1 MLARARMTVP
11 LISICVP
18 AFKAEKHLGETL
30 ESIRG
35 QTFADWE
42 VIVTE
47 DGSKDGAEAIVQAFG
62 RSMVQ
67 KVTYHRHD
75 PNRGLPATRNHG
87 ISNAHGTWIA
97 LLDSD
102 DLWTA
107 DHLETLAARAAQ
119 NDADLIHAGSLL
131 FESDTGKELETRAP
145 SKEEISAFPLSL
157 FLGRYVIQ
165 PSSVLLRKQLWQ
177 TVGGFNPDF
186 RYVEDREMWLR
197 CARAGGR
204 FAYTGKITCRYRK
217 HGAALSRHSEPMAIA
232 SAKVCEQYADWE
244 RLPRALRR
252 REIAEAWTAAGRLVL
267 RQNPKA
273 ATGYFR
279 RALRYGSFTP
289 RIWAYL
295 SAAAAMSVIKPSS
308 PSS

>member
-1 MLARARMTVP
+1 MTTP
-11 LISICVP
+11 LVSICVP
-18 AFKAEKHLGETL
+18 AFKAEKHLLETL
-30 ESIRG
+30 ESISS
-35 QTFADWE
+35 QTFANWE

-47 DGSKDGAEAIVQAFG
+47 DGSKDGTEAIVQAFQ
-62 RSMVQ
+62 RSVSQ
-67 KVTYHRHD
+67 PVTYHRHD

-87 ISNAHGTWIA
+87 ISVARGTWIA

-102 DLWTA
+102 DLWTP
-107 DHLETLAARAAQ
+107 DHLETLVLRAAQ

-131 FESDTGKELETRAP
+131 FDSDTGEALETRAP
-145 SKEEISAFPLSL
+145 SDDEISTFPLSL
-157 FLGRYVIQ
+157 FLGRYIIQ
-165 PSSVLLRKQLWQ
+165 PSSVLLRKQLWK

-204 FAYTGKITCRYRK
+204 FGYTGKITCRYRK
-217 HGAALSRHSEPMAIA
+217 HGAALSRHSEPMALA
-232 SAKVCEQYADWE
+232 AAKVCEQHADWD

-252 REIAEAWTAAGRLVL
+252 RETAEAWTAAGRLVL
-267 RQNPKA
+267 RQNPRA

-279 RALRYGSFTP
+279 RALRYSVFTP

-295 SAAAAMSVIKPSS
+295 SAAAAMSVIKPTSA
-308 PSS
+308 

>member
-1 MLARARMTVP
+1 MTAP

-18 AFKAEKHLGETL
+18 AYKAEKHLAETL
-30 ESIRG
+30 ESVRT
-35 QTFADWE
+35 QTFPDWE
-42 VIVTE
+42 LVVTE
-47 DGSKDGAEAIVQAFG
+47 DGSKDGTEAIVRTFAQSVA
-62 RSMVQ
+62 Q

-87 ISNAHGTWIA
+87 ISIAQGTWIA

-102 DLWTA
+102 DLWEA
-107 DHLETLAARAAQ
+107 NHLQTLAARIAQ
-119 NDADLIHAGSLL
+119 NDADLVHAGSVL
-131 FESDTGKELETRAP
+131 FDSDSGRELEKRAP
-145 SKEEISAFPLSL
+145 SPEEIAGFPLSL
-157 FLGRYVIQ
+157 YIGRYIIQ
-165 PSSVLLRKQLWQ
+165 PSSVALRKNLWEK
-177 TVGGFNPDF
+177 VGGFNPDF

-204 FAYTGKITCRYRK
+204 FAFTGKITCRYRK

-232 SAKVCEQYADWE
+232 TAKVCEQHVDWE
-244 RLPRALRR
+244 QLPRSLRR
-252 REIAEAWTAAGRLVL
+252 RETAEAWTAAGRLVL

-289 RIWAYL
+289 RIWAYF

-308 PSS
+308 STA

>member
-1 MLARARMTVP
+1 MTTP

-18 AFKAEKHLGETL
+18 AFKAEKHLAETL
-30 ESIRG
+30 ESVRA
-35 QTFADWE
+35 QTLADWE
-42 VIVTE
+42 MIVTE
-47 DGSKDGAEAIVQAFG
+47 DGSKDATESIVRAFAQT
-62 RSMVQ
+62 VPQ
-67 KVTYHRHD
+67 QVTYHRHD

-87 ISNAHGTWIA
+87 ISLARGTWIA

-102 DLWTA
+102 DLWTT
-107 DHLETLAARAAQ
+107 DHLESFASRIAR
-119 NDADLIHAGSLL
+119 NDADLVHAGSLL
-131 FESDTGKELETRAP
+131 FDSDTGRELETRAP
-145 SKEEISAFPLSL
+145 SAEETAGFPLSL
-157 FLGRYVIQ
+157 YVGRYIIQ
-165 PSSVLLRKQLWQ
+165 PSSVLLRKELWEK
-177 TVGGFNPDF
+177 VGGFNPDF

-232 SAKVCEQYADWE
+232 TARVCEQHVDWD
-244 RLPRALRR
+244 RLPRTLRR
-252 REIAEAWTAAGRLVL
+252 RETAEAWTAAGRLVL

-295 SAAAAMSVIKPSS
+295 SAAAAMSVLKPSS
-308 PSS
+308 SSA